1 MGIRTGYI
9 KATRSDKTSTFA
21 GNLTVT
27 GTTTLSG
34 NVTCAGDLTIQGNL
48 SFGDATTDT
57 LTATGYA
64 KFYSGAEFWDT
75 TTVSGALQINNNQNL
90 QFEGASG
97 DSDGLTISCDS
108 SGDATI
114 SVTAGQL
121 TLSTSDNVISAAG
134 EAITAESVEAKL
146 IHQDNVYTSSGSIE
160 TGGIALLSGSAKLE
174 MTLAD
179 PGAPGKMLVIVQ
191 KDAGT
196 DGHTVTAA
204 TANAFKSASGQG
216 TTLTFDAQNEVA
228 CMVSINETDWAVYYI
243 SGAALS

>member
-21 GNLTVT
+21 GNITVT
-27 GTTTLSG
+27 GTSTFSG
-34 NVTCAGDLTIQGNL
+34 NVTCTGNLTIQGDL
-48 SFGDATTDT
+48 SFGDAVTDT

-97 DSDGLTISCDS
+97 DEDGLVISCNA
-108 SGDATI
+108 SGNGTI
-114 SVTAGQL
+114 SVSAGHL
-121 TLSTSDNVISAAG
+121 TLSTSDNTISAAG
-134 EAITAESVEAKL
+134 EAITSESVEAKL
-146 IHQDNVYTSSGSIE
+146 IHQDNTYTASGALA

-179 PGAPGKMLVIVQ
+179 PGAPGKALIIVQ
-191 KDAGT
+191 KDTGT

-204 TANAFKSASGQG
+204 TANAFKSGSGQG
-216 TTLTFDAQNEVA
+216 NTLTFDAQNDVA
-228 CMVSINETDWAVYYI
+228 CMVSISDTDWAVYYI